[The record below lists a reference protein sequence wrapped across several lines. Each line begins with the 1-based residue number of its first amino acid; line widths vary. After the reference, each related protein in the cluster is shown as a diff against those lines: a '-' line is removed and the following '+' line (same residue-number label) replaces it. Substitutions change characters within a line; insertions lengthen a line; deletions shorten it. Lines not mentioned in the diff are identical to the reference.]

1 MGSLHKNIQ
10 FPFNDGVPEGPI
22 LSPTLFALHIN

>member
-10 FPFNDGVPEGPI
+10 FPFNDGVPEGTI
-22 LSPTLFALHIN
+22 LSPTVFALHIN